1 VALRPFERLDV
12 RLLIDAEDDG
22 VLWWVQVEAD
32 DLGRLRGELGVIA
45 DAPAASPL
53 ELDAVLLQDQ
63 PDLVGG
69 DITECLGHEPPV
81 PAREAFPRWF
91 VQYGQDPALRLFT
104 VGPRP
109 ARPLQVLE
117 AGQSLPGEAHPPGIS
132 RRQPDSFSLRNARRP
147 FARGCGQDD
156 PGSEGEALLGRL

>member
-1 VALRPFERLDV
+1 AALRVHPADCPGEDVEGGEEGGRAVAFVLVAHAPDCSAVWQLEVALRPFERLDV

-32 DLGRLRGELGVIA
+32 DLGRLRRELGVIA

-81 PAREAFPRWF
+81 PAREAFRRWF
-91 VQYGQDPALRLFT
+91 VQYGQDP
-104 VGPRP
+104 
-109 ARPLQVLE
+109 
-117 AGQSLPGEAHPPGIS
+117 
-132 RRQPDSFSLRNARRP
+132 
-147 FARGCGQDD
+147 
-156 PGSEGEALLGRL
+156 